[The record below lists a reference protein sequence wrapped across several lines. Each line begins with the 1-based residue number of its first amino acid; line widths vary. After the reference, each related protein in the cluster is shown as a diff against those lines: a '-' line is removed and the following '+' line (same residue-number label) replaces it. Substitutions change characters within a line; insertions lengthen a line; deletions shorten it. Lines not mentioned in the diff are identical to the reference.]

1 MLWVVLL
8 GMLSMVESQ
17 VVNELHKVDI
27 GSWFSIDTDI
37 VLLIRDD
44 VLGVVN
50 HRVVPIHALVSRMD
64 VVWNICCATK

>member
-1 MLWVVLL
+1 MFLVVLVQTFI
-8 GMLSMVESQ
+8 SR
-17 VVNELHKVDI
+17 VDI

-64 VVWNICCATK
+64 VV